1 MIPLIVTVNVLGWPV
16 IHVVLAWLFIRLPD
30 ECFAEDSWL
39 TRQRDI
45 ERSGLHYRTTFAVQ
59 RMKRLLPDGA
69 PWLGGRSKTKIKGRN
84 SAELN
89 TFMLETRRAEVAHW
103 CMLLCTP
110 AFYFWNPRWACLVMT
125 VYGIA
130 ANIPCILAQRAN
142 RIKIMR
148 ILQDSSFRNDRIPG
162 RRQVGG
168 KRI

>member
-110 AFYFWNPRWACLVMT
+110 VFYLWK
-125 VYGIA
+125 
-130 ANIPCILAQRAN
+130 RAN